1 MNKHID
7 DTRLNDYVEGLVP
20 KDVARQVEVHLAACE
35 ACSGRLEALT
45 SLLSE
50 LAGLPADA
58 SPARDLWSDVRSGI
72 EAGPGQGERESQDTL
87 TDGDVAIPN
96 IVADEGAAIPI
107 AHGRSGRTRR
117 FSFSAAQLMAASIAL
132 TVVSGGTVWMA
143 VTGGADPDAVL
154 ETAIVAAPGASD
166 DSGGIL
172 SVIPVVNTEYR
183 QAVASLESLLEQ
195 RRHQL
200 DPETVAIIEGSLATI
215 DRAIAEARRALGD
228 DPNNHLLN
236 RLLIKNEQ
244 AKLRVLRQASAAAQI

>member
-45 SLLSE
+45 LLLSE

-58 SPARDLWSDVRSGI
+58 TPARDLWSDVRSGI

-117 FSFSAAQLMAASIAL
+117 FWRSLKRCRSRRGNGRAS
-132 TVVSGGTVWMA
+132 S
-143 VTGGADPDAVL
+143 PPSS
-154 ETAIVAAPGASD
+154 EQPGPRSP
-166 DSGGIL
+166 S
-172 SVIPVVNTEYR
+172 PR
-183 QAVASLESLLEQ
+183 W
-195 RRHQL
+195 
-200 DPETVAIIEGSLATI
+200 
-215 DRAIAEARRALGD
+215 
-228 DPNNHLLN
+228 
-236 RLLIKNEQ
+236 
-244 AKLRVLRQASAAAQI
+244 